1 MLFELFSSGLAWTVI
16 AIVGVLYHLTTKQ
29 RSIFP
34 IVNDYPGDF
43 FRRKAYHEYSKNAKK
58 LIADG
63 LAKHGGPI
71 TIIVPGGTKV
81 VLPSALSDWVKTNRD
96 LDHQELVR
104 EEYFAQ
110 YPGFEAQFTLHSS
123 GRMLI
128 DLLRTRLSQNA
139 AVLPTVNQHIAPA
152 LQHHWGDIEVWHT
165 INWDDDTTGIISRA
179 AASVFVGPEKAAD
192 AEWQTVVQAYVREFF
207 AAVGDLHTWRA
218 PLRPIMQWFLP
229 HSSACRDLIRRA
241 RIIMND
247 VIQKREQEA
256 KDAEIQDSEAPIYND
271 VVAWTMQVPGNK
283 HPAGDVQLAL
293 AMAALFTTTELFKQI
308 LIDIATHPELVEPLR
323 QEIRN
328 SLSNHGLGLAAL
340 ANMELLDSVMKESQ
354 RQVPP
359 TVGLER
365 KVIRDTSLPDGT
377 RLPRGTHIMVDSS
390 DMWSP
395 KVHENPDVYD
405 GYRFLKRRRAGN
417 KASQFVQSSQE
428 HNVFGGGRHICPG
441 RFFASDELKLCLAHI
456 LLKYDLRL
464 KDGSCSRPVQFGVF
478 VGVDPMAQLEVRRRA
493 EPEDCII

>member
-218 PLRPIMQWFLP
+218 PLRPIMQWFVP

-359 TVGLER
+359 TG
-365 KVIRDTSLPDGT
+365 
-377 RLPRGTHIMVDSS
+377 
-390 DMWSP
+390 
-395 KVHENPDVYD
+395 
-405 GYRFLKRRRAGN
+405 
-417 KASQFVQSSQE
+417 
-428 HNVFGGGRHICPG
+428 
-441 RFFASDELKLCLAHI
+441 
-456 LLKYDLRL
+456 KY
-464 KDGSCSRPVQFGVF
+464 Q
-478 VGVDPMAQLEVRRRA
+478 
-493 EPEDCII
+493 